1 MTVTL
6 SLFPESFAICQLPA
20 ESAPPAWAWHGTFCS
35 VTRTPTEVSIV
46 CAEADVPGDVRC
58 ERGWRVLAVK
68 GTIPFGATGIL
79 SALAE
84 PLAGAGVS
92 IFTLSTF
99 DTDYLLVTDDCLPN
113 AVAALRMAGNTV
125 EGDAEFPAE

>member
-1 MTVTL
+1 MTLTL
-6 SLFPESFAICQLPA
+6 LPETVVICQLPPDA
-20 ESAPPAWAWHGTFCS
+20 APPAWAWHGAFCS

-46 CAEADVPGDVRC
+46 TAEPNVPEGVRC

-68 GTIPFGATGIL
+68 GTIPFDATGIL

-92 IFTLSTF
+92 IFSLSTF
-99 DTDYLLVTDDCLPN
+99 DTDYLIVTQDCLPN
-113 AVAALRMAGNTV
+113 AVAALRMAGNIV
-125 EGDAEFPAE
+125 EGDNP